1 MEDQTQETTPDPLET
16 VVVLRS
22 DLELQNQAMELA
34 VNDITVIAAELGI
47 VLGTGE
53 APAELVPQI
62 VHRIRQLKQTQ
73 RHVDEAASELRKRAA
88 ALGNQT
94 IELEGGQKGLLVGK
108 RLPGGLPGLD
118 TMTRAERRRFERER
132 RR

>member
-1 MEDQTQETTPDPLET
+1 M
-16 VVVLRS
+16 LRS
-22 DLELQNQAMELA
+22 DLELQNQAMGLA
-34 VNDITVIAAELGI
+34 VQDILIIAGELGI
-47 VLGTGE
+47 VQGTDE

-73 RHVDEAASELRKRAA
+73 QHVDDATVELRRRAEQ
-88 ALGNQT
+88 LGNQT